1 MPCTY
6 DLEVAASK
14 YFDSLP
20 DGVVP
25 LSFHFNGTVLYRGQ
39 DDRLQVV
46 LVPWSSS
53 TRWGMPVEVWQRT
66 IAAHFPGGGWIRL
79 ERETLDDARAAQ
91 GAARAAH
98 VRRRR
103 ARAAGGGRV
112 SVETLLTTLLYEG
125 YALYPYTPG
134 ATKNATP
141 TPFGIV
147 YPPVYAAGGPHTF
160 DRARMQLVLD
170 PAAPDAPVG
179 GTLAFLEPSGERHQG
194 VERRIELGPVALDE
208 LIAEDGRTV
217 PFAYEAVEG
226 SVRLAATPLRARWR
240 RRHRHGGL
248 VRIAMCVHNIDHG
261 RPTGLDRAAALRA
274 SLLSTH
280 LVATAPG
287 SRFASPVDPGPTAAA
302 AVAACDH
309 INIFPVLA
317 GDADDTVIGA
327 TIVLPDHPR
336 IAPESH
342 GDLFDATEIEE
353 ALLLHVLALSDA
365 ERAAIAEQD
374 PAVRALLARAE
385 AAGPEEIAR
394 VRGRVTI
401 SDLPPAHRPG
411 PADVAGEPQIR
422 IDGIMYRRGAKV
434 VLRPGFGRAPQ
445 DGVWANRV
453 ATIERIY
460 RDYEDGV
467 HLAVTVDDDP
477 GQELMRDIGRYLYF
491 KPAEVEVVPT

>member
-1 MPCTY
+1 VSAPQ
-6 DLEVAASK
+6 LEELV
-14 YFDSLP
+14 DS
-20 DGVVP
+20 
-25 LSFHFNGTVLYRGQ
+25 
-39 DDRLQVV
+39 
-46 LVPWSSS
+46 
-53 TRWGMPVEVWQRT
+53 
-66 IAAHFPGGGWIRL
+66 
-79 ERETLDDARAAQ
+79 
-91 GAARAAH
+91 
-98 VRRRR
+98 
-103 ARAAGGGRV
+103 
-112 SVETLLTTLLYEG
+112 LLYEG

-160 DRARMQLVLD
+160 DRARMQLVLE
-170 PAAPDAPVG
+170 PADAVS
-179 GTLAFLEPSGERHQG
+179 GTLAFLEPSGDRHQG
-194 VERRIELGPVALDE
+194 VERRVVLGPVGPDE
-208 LIAEDGRTV
+208 AVTV
-217 PFAYEAVEG
+217 PFAFDAVEG
-226 SVRLAATPLRARWR
+226 RVRLATRPL
-240 RRHRHGGL
+240 GDGL
-248 VRIAMCVHNIDHG
+248 VRVAMCVHNTTAV
-261 RPTGLDRAAALRA
+261 PAGLDRAAALRG

-280 LVATAPG
+280 LVAHAPG
-287 SRFASPVDPGPTAAA
+287 GRFASPIAPGPGAAA

-309 INIFPVLA
+309 VNIFPVLA
-317 GDADDTVIGA
+317 SDADDTVIGA

-385 AAGPEEIAR
+385 AAGPEELAR
-394 VRGRVTI
+394 VRGRVTV

-411 PADVAGEPQIR
+411 PADVAGEPQIHV
-422 IDGIMYRRGAKV
+422 GGVTYRRGAKV
-434 VLRPGFGRAPQ
+434 VLRPGHGRAPQ
-445 DGVWANRV
+445 DGVWANRT